1 MFRTKNYMLGETI
14 TATILSLGIIAY
26 FIISLFIKIDN
37 FILSAGLFLFLI
49 ILSWVVRDNLRIL
62 NDPDKMRKIFDE
74 RDVLIDLKAAKIT
87 VFVMRWTLILIWAFG
102 PVTYMVL
109 FIYLLL
115 IESFVVYKLSFKY
128 FDKRS

>member
-1 MFRTKNYMLGETI
+1 MLGETI